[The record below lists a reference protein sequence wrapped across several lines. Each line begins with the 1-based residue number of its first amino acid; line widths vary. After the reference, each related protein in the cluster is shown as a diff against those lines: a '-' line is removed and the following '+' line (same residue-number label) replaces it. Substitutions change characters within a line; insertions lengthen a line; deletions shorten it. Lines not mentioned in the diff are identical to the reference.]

1 MASHHPIET
10 TKPTPMKP
18 AAISNW
24 FTPMT
29 FIPFLNLKLIINLG
43 TGPTYIWYRS
53 HHFSTVWYRTIGTV
67 YFCTVWFR
75 PTNGSYFFPTI
86 VSGQYFVRQ
95 KSIALC
101 QHTSR
106 FMTLSRQYQLQPT
119 ASHAPCAPSPKRLAG
134 PRRSGV
140 PVAACP

>member
-1 MASHHPIET
+1 MASHRPIET

-43 TGPTYIWYRS
+43 TGPTILVPSGTVPLVPYHWYRLFL
-53 HHFSTVWYRTIGTV
+53 HRLISTDGRLL
-67 YFCTVWFR
+67 
-75 PTNGSYFFPTI
+75 FFPTI

-106 FMTLSRQYQLQPT
+106 FMTLSRQYQLQSA
-119 ASHAPCAPSPKRLAG
+119 ASHAPCAPSPKRQAR